1 MKDTWRR
8 AAAGLLGAAMMLS
21 VPVAA
26 EDTAWEEIPNANI
39 PAAVIQQEVAEAGEM
54 QVQLS
59 LPVKS
64 AILIDQN
71 TGGVLYEMNAD
82 EKLPPASITKIM
94 SLLLIMEALEGGK
107 IALEDTVT
115 CSDVAAGFGGSQ
127 IWLKPGEEM
136 TVDDLLKAVAVQSA
150 NDATVCLA
158 EYIAGSEEAFVQ
170 MMNRRAAELG
180 MENTHFACC
189 AGLDEAE
196 HYTTARDIALMSREL
211 LTKHTDIRNFTTI
224 WTDSIRNG
232 TFDLANTN
240 KLIRWYDGATGLK
253 TGYTASAGYCISATA
268 EREGMELIAVVM
280 KGETSDK
287 RNTDAKAL
295 LNYGFSAYTLVSAA
309 PEEPLPALPVTMGE
323 AEQVGLT
330 LPETGVTAV
339 VEKAQASS
347 LEYRVDLPETLAA
360 PIQQGQQ
367 VGTLTLCSGDTEV
380 LAVPILAAESVPGRS
395 WGRMFTD
402 LLKQAVFLA

>member
-1 MKDTWRR
+1 MKRKLTALLAALCITAVLPVHAGAVDLPLTSR
-8 AAAGLLGAAMMLS
+8 AAVLMEKTTGQMLF
-21 VPVAA
+21 A
-26 EDTAWEEIPNANI
+26 
-39 PAAVIQQEVAEAGEM
+39 
-54 QVQLS
+54 
-59 LPVKS
+59 
-64 AILIDQN
+64 QN
-71 TGGVLYEMNAD
+71 EH
-82 EKLPPASITKIM
+82 EKLEPASVTKIM
-94 SLLLIMEALEGGK
+94 TLLLTMDAIDSGAL
-107 IALEDTVT
+107 AYDDVVTV
-115 CSDVAAGFGGSQ
+115 SANAAGMGGSQ
-127 IWLKPGEEM
+127 VFLAEGEQI
-136 TVDDLLKAVAVQSA
+136 TVEELLKCVCVSSGNDAAVA
-150 NDATVCLA
+150 LA
-158 EYIAGSEEAFVQ
+158 EKVAGVTELFVEQ
-170 MMNRRAAELG
+170 MNNRARGLG
-180 MENTHFACC
+180 MDDTHFANPTGLTA
-189 AGLDEAE
+189 AGHVTSA
-196 HYTTARDIALMSREL
+196 YDIALMSREL
-211 LTKHTDIRNFTTI
+211 LTKHPDIRNFTTI

-268 EREGMELIAVVM
+268 ERESMELIAVVM

-309 PEEPLPALPVTMGE
+309 PEELEAVLPAVHIPGAPAGRGEPLPALPVTMGE
-323 AEQVGLT
+323 AEQVSLT

>member
-1 MKDTWRR
+1 MAGDLRR
-8 AAAGLLGAAMMLS
+8 ISAALKMITDMERIGDQADDIAEIVLYLEDVPAESHELLRKM
-21 VPVAA
+21 
-26 EDTAWEEIPNANI
+26 
-39 PAAVIQQEVAEAGEM
+39 AEA
-54 QVQLS
+54 
-59 LPVKS
+59 
-64 AILIDQN
+64 AIGMVSDSVDAYVRQ
-71 TGGVLYEMNAD
+71 
-82 EKLPPASITKIM
+82 
-94 SLLLIMEALEGGK
+94 
-107 IALEDTVT
+107 
-115 CSDVAAGFGGSQ
+115 DVA
-127 IWLKPGEEM
+127 
-136 TVDDLLKAVAVQSA
+136 
-150 NDATVCLA
+150 LA
-158 EYIAGSEEAFVQ
+158 EKVAGVTELFVEQ
-170 MMNRRAAELG
+170 MNNRARGLG
-180 MENTHFACC
+180 MDDTHFANPTGLTA
-189 AGLDEAE
+189 AGHVTSA
-196 HYTTARDIALMSREL
+196 YDIALMSREL
-211 LTKHTDIRNFTTI
+211 LTKHPDIRNFTTI

-323 AEQVGLT
+323 AEQVSLT

-380 LAVPILAAESVPGRS
+380 LTVPILAAESVPGRS

>member
-1 MKDTWRR
+1 MKR
-8 AAAGLLGAAMMLS
+8 AVGFLAALVLTVGLVRPCWGVELTLTSHAALLMEKS
-21 VPVAA
+21 
-26 EDTAWEEIPNANI
+26 TGEILYA
-39 PAAVIQQEVAEAGEM
+39 
-54 QVQLS
+54 
-59 LPVKS
+59 
-64 AILIDQN
+64 QN
-71 TGGVLYEMNAD
+71 EHDA
-82 EKLPPASITKIM
+82 LPPASVTKIM
-94 SLLLIMEALEGGK
+94 TVLLTMEAIDSGR
-107 IALEDTVT
+107 IALDDMVTV
-115 CSDVAAGFGGSQ
+115 SAYAAGMGGSQ
-127 IWLKPGEEM
+127 VFLAEGEQM
-136 TVDDLLKAVAVQSA
+136 SVDDLLKAVCVSSG
-150 NDATVCLA
+150 NDAAVALA
-158 EYIAGSEEAFVQ
+158 EHVAGVTELFVEQ
-170 MMNRRAAELG
+170 MNNRARELG
-180 MENTHFACC
+180 MKDTHFVNCT
-189 AGLDEAE
+189 GLTAE
-196 HYTTARDIALMSREL
+196 GHVTSAHDIALMSREL
-211 LTKHTDIRNFTTI
+211 LLHHPEVRNYTTI
-224 WTDSIRNG
+224 WMDTLRSG
-232 TFDLANTN
+232 TFGLSNTN
-240 KLIRWYDGATGLK
+240 KLIRFYEGATGLK
-253 TGYTASAGYCISATA
+253 TGFTQEAGYCISATA

-380 LAVPILAAESVPGRS
+380 LTVPILAAESVPGRS